1 VRGLA
6 AACAAALALGCSGV
20 PPYEAPEAR
29 TGGVPLSRTEHPR
42 SGQLTWRPI
51 GLTQTAEGV
60 VFEFTLVNGTT
71 RDYLSVLLRVV
82 LRGADRQM
90 ATARWPAGP
99 LAARG
104 ERRVRAHLAPPG
116 FAIEGGD
123 LELLVAQE

>member
-1 VRGLA
+1 MRPLLA
-6 AACAAALALGCSGV
+6 ALAAALALGCSGV
-20 PPYEAPEAR
+20 PPYEAPEER
-29 TGGVPLSRTEHPR
+29 SGGVPLSRSEHPR

-51 GLTQTAEGV
+51 GLVQTAEGV

-82 LRGADRQM
+82 LRGPEHRT

-99 LAARG
+99 LVARG

-116 FAIEGGD
+116 FEIEGAD
-123 LELLVAQE
+123 LELLVAHE